1 MARLEDFIIKEIG
14 TDDLKFAPGTK
25 ILSKKEISLGQHY
38 ATDYYSGAQQV
49 RNSSFTKH
57 EIQEPDGRK
66 YIVASIGHGEFDS
79 VFIYALKF
87 EYEKVKNIPDDK
99 FLNLITRKEI
109 ENMKRGDELVRRQSY
124 ADDDINETKQ
134 CWKCAKMF
142 TKIQARE
149 QNGNWL
155 DSYCGC

>member
-99 FLNLITRKEI
+99 FLSLITRKEI

-134 CWKCAKMF
+134 CCKCAKIF

-149 QNGNWL
+149 QRQL
-155 DSYCGC
+155 VR

>member
-1 MARLEDFIIKEIG
+1 MTTRLEDLIIKEVSC
-14 TDDLKFAPGTK
+14 DDLKFAPGTK

-49 RNSSFTKH
+49 RNSSYTKR

-66 YIVASIGHGEFDS
+66 YIVASVGHGEFDS

-87 EYEKVKNIPDDK
+87 EYHKVKNIPDD
-99 FLNLITRKEI
+99 E
-109 ENMKRGDELVRRQSY
+109 RGDELVRRQSY

-134 CWKCAKMF
+134 CWKCGKMF

-149 QNGNWL
+149 QDGDWL
-155 DSYCGC
+155 DRYCGC

>member
-1 MARLEDFIIKEIG
+1 MTTRLEDLIIKEVSC
-14 TDDLKFAPGTK
+14 DDLKFAPDTK
-25 ILSKKEISLGQHY
+25 ILSKKEISLGQYY

-49 RNSSFTKH
+49 RNSSFTKY
-57 EIQEPDGRK
+57 EIQEPDGGK
-66 YIVASIGHGEFDS
+66 YIIASIEHREFDS

-99 FLNLITRKEI
+99 FLNLITRKET
-109 ENMKRGDELVRRQSY
+109 ENMKPGDELVRRQSY
-124 ADDDINETKQ
+124 ADDINETKQ

-149 QNGNWL
+149 QDGDWL